1 MSGTS
6 TCSWGRLLLAR
17 ARDIV
22 ELAMRTEESLKAM
35 ESNELSGTFVIGAGK
50 VAAFGCPAAQA
61 LIHRLSGT

>member
-1 MSGTS
+1 
-6 TCSWGRLLLAR
+6 
-17 ARDIV
+17 
-22 ELAMRTEESLKAM
+22 MRTEESLKAM